1 MLRTVVSGCAVVED
15 EEHHKRNDREAE
27 EIDQR
32 KG

>member
-1 MLRTVVSGCAVVED
+1 MLRTVVPVCPVVED
-15 EEHHKRNDREAE
+15 EEHHKRDDREAE